1 MPGREREFVQH
12 LNAMLGQLKA
22 ERSPFDDVWRK
33 VARFESDMMNM
44 FDGQLGNN
52 PEIGLRRDPRDLDNT
67 CRQAITVF
75 SSGMLSGVSPA
86 SDQWFSLRV
95 SDKSGGADLEK
106 YRPVAQ
112 WLEQVEQVFARDFV
126 NKNFYTQQVSSYKH
140 IGLYGMQCMLV
151 GEAPGTGDTYY
162 RDVPVDEIYIAEDY
176 AGSVNTVFREML
188 ITLGQALQTFGKDNL
203 SPALQRVVDQKDV
216 DLSQK
221 ITVVHAVVPKAP
233 GYEPLMG
240 RNKLR
245 YASYYFEPGE
255 EHLIREGGFDS
266 LPYIVTRAYTGGRSP
281 YSISPGTVALADVLM
296 LNEIKGLILQSGQ
309 MAIAPAML
317 MPDRGLVGRLNYA
330 PGAINLYRKDGNTTA
345 SDFAPLQTTMGK
357 LDVGFQ
363 LLEQAQ
369 KDVNAAFFV
378 DLFLMIHNR
387 TQAGRGT
394 PTAME
399 IQQLASE
406 KSFLLAPILIN
417 QQQENFNRLFE
428 RVFDIK
434 KHEAGAIPP
443 PPEELLNAEIE
454 IEYVSPLVRA
464 QLSTKAE
471 QMTKGVMEIAN
482 LANIYP
488 DVLDIIDSETFARK
502 LMEIRGM
509 PQSCIRSSDEVAE
522 IKMAKMQ
529 AQQAAQQQAAQ
540 QQMLSGAM
548 AGYEGL
554 SKAPEPG
561 SPAEQILRQA
571 GMATPQDE
579 GGVLA

>member
-162 RDVPVDEIYIAEDY
+162 RDVPVDEIYIGEDY

-188 ITLGQALQTFGKDNL
+188 ITLGQALEVFGKDNL
-203 SPALQRVVDQKDV
+203 SPMLQRLADQKDV

-221 ITVVHAVVPKAP
+221 ITIVHAVVPKAP

-240 RNKLR
+240 NNKLR

-281 YSISPGTVALADVLM
+281 YSISPGTVALSDVLM

-330 PGAINLYRKDGNTTA
+330 PGAINLYRKNGDTTA
-345 SDFAPLQTTMGK
+345 ADFMPLQTTIGK
-357 LDVGFQ
+357 LDIGFQ

-378 DLFLMIHNR
+378 DLFMMIHNR
-387 TQAGRGT
+387 TQQGKGT

-434 KHEAGAIPP
+434 KREGGAIPP
-443 PPEELLNAEIE
+443 APEELQNAEIE

-482 LANIYP
+482 LASVYP

-502 LMEIRGM
+502 LLEIRGM
-509 PQSCIRSSDEVAE
+509 PQSCIRSTDEVAE

-529 AQQAAQQQAAQ
+529 AQQAAQQQQAQ
-540 QQMLSGAM
+540 KEMLAGAM
-548 AGYEGL
+548 SGYEGL
-554 SKAPEPG
+554 SKAPESG
-561 SPAEQILRQA
+561 SPAEQILKQA
-571 GMATPQDE
+571 GMALPQDE